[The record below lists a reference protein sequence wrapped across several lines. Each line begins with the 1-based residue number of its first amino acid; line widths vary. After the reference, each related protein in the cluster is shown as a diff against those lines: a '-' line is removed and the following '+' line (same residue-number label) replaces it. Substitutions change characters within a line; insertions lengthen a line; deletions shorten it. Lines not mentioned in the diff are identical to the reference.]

1 MTTLEGVVPFPPE
14 FAARYREKGYWE
26 DATMGH
32 FFDEIVSKSSER
44 VAFLAGDE
52 SVTYRQLAQRVERLA
67 LHLLKLGVQPLDR
80 FVMQLPNSPEF
91 VYLYFALQ
99 KVGAIPVMAMSS
111 HRYSEIHQFVE
122 LSQAVGYAIPDRIGD
137 FDFADLAERIR
148 SEHPS
153 LRWIFVVGSAAAV
166 PNSISL
172 TDLLQT
178 ESGLAPEHLT
188 KRVVDPTEPALFQL
202 SGGTTGIPKLIPRT
216 HNDYIYNTKAAVEVN
231 DIRPD
236 DAFLV
241 VLPMA
246 HNFPL
251 ACPGIQGFLY
261 RGARFVISDST
272 RPADVFPLMER
283 EHITHVE
290 LVPAVLI
297 RWINDPHIKE
307 YDLSSLRVINTG
319 GQKLQPEVKRRA
331 EELIPSCKVQ
341 EVFGMAEGLLCFVRL
356 DDSNEI
362 RMETVGRPVCPDD
375 ELKLLDENDNE
386 VPVGEIGELLV
397 RGPYTL
403 RGYFRVPEYNARTFT
418 SDGFYRSGD
427 LMRRHP
433 SGNYIVEGRKKDLI
447 NRGGEKISAEEI
459 ENLILSHPAVLNVAC
474 VPMPDAV
481 LGERTCAF
489 VILQPGATLTLKDL
503 TDFLLDKGIAKFKL
517 PERLEVVDDFPLS
530 KFGKVSKHVLVKQIT
545 DILTAEKQAKELA
558 T

>member
-1 MTTLEGVVPFPPE
+1 MTLLEGVVPFPPE

-26 DATMGH
+26 DHTMGQ
-32 FFDEIVSKSSER
+32 FFDEMVAKSPER
-44 VAFLAGDE
+44 EAFLAGNE
-52 SVTYRQLAQRVERLA
+52 RVTYHQLAQSVERLA
-67 LHLLKLGVQPLDR
+67 LHLLTLGVQPLDR

-111 HRYSEIHQFVE
+111 HRYSEINQFIQ
-122 LSQAVGYAIPDRIGD
+122 LSQAVGYAIPASVGD
-137 FDFADLAERIR
+137 FDFAELAQRIR

-153 LRWIFVVGSAAAV
+153 LHWTFVVGPTSI
-166 PNSISL
+166 PGSISL

-178 ESGLAPEHLT
+178 ESGLAPERLIGLSI
-188 KRVVDPTEPALFQL
+188 DPTEPALFQL

-216 HNDYIYNTKAAVEVN
+216 HNDYVYNTKAAVAVN
-231 DIRPD
+231 DIQPD

-241 VLPMA
+241 ALPMA

-261 RGARFVISDST
+261 RGARFVIGDST
-272 RPADVFPLMER
+272 RPADVFPLIER
-283 EHITHVE
+283 ERITHVE

-297 RWINDPHIKE
+297 RWINDPHIKD
-307 YDLSSLRVINTG
+307 YDLSSLRVLNTG

-356 DDSNEI
+356 DDSEEI

-386 VPVGEIGELLV
+386 VPPGEIGELLV

-427 LMRRHP
+427 LMRLHP
-433 SGNYIVEGRKKDLI
+433 TGNYIVEGRKKDLI

-459 ENLILSHPAVLNVAC
+459 ENLILSHPSVLNVSC
-474 VPMPDAV
+474 VPMPDPV

-489 VILQPGATLTLKDL
+489 VILQPGAALTLKEL
-503 TDFLLDKGIAKFKL
+503 TNFLLDKDIAKFKL

-545 DILTAEKQAKELA
+545 DILTEEKQTKELA

>member
-1 MTTLEGVVPFPPE
+1 MSTLEGVVPYPPE
-14 FAARYREKGYWE
+14 FVARYRAKGYWE
-26 DATMGH
+26 DQTMGH
-32 FFDEIVSKSSER
+32 FFDEIFTQYSER
-44 VAFLAGDE
+44 IAFLAGDE
-52 SVTYRQLAQRVERLA
+52 HVTYRQLSQKVERLA

-111 HRYSEIHQFVE
+111 HRYSEINQFVE
-122 LSQAVGYAIPDRIGD
+122 LSQAVGYAIPERIGD
-137 FDFADLAERIR
+137 FAFAELAERIR
-148 SEHPS
+148 NEHPS
-153 LRWIFVVGSAAAV
+153 LRWIFVVGSA
-166 PNSISL
+166 SL
-172 TDLLQT
+172 PGSLSLSNLLQT
-178 ESGLAPEHLT
+178 ESGLAPERLSELSI
-188 KRVVDPTEPALFQL
+188 DPTAPALFQL

-216 HNDYIYNTKAAVEVN
+216 HNDYIYNTKAATEVN
-231 DIRPD
+231 DVKPD
-236 DAFLV
+236 DTLMV

-261 RGARFVISDST
+261 RGARFVIGEST
-272 RPADVFPLMER
+272 RPADVFPVIER
-283 EHITHVE
+283 ERITHIE

-297 RWINDPHIKE
+297 RWVNDPQIKE

-331 EELIPSCKVQ
+331 EELIPSCTVQ
-341 EVFGMAEGLLCFVRL
+341 EIFGMAEGLLCFVRL
-356 DDSNEI
+356 DDPDDV

-375 ELKLLDENDNE
+375 ELKLLDENDTE
-386 VPVGEIGELLV
+386 VPPGEIGELLV

-418 SDGFYRSGD
+418 PDGFYRSGD
-427 LMRRHP
+427 LMRLHP

-459 ENLILSHPAVLNVAC
+459 ENLILSHPAVLNAAC
-474 VPMPDAV
+474 VPMPDPV

-489 VILQPGATLTLKDL
+489 VILQPGATLTLKEL
-503 TDFLLDKGIAKFKL
+503 ISFLLDKGIAKFKL
-517 PERLEVVDDFPLS
+517 PERLEVVDDFPMS
-530 KFGKVSKHVLVKQIT
+530 KFGKVSKHVLVQQVT
-545 DILTAEKQAKELA
+545 DKIAAEK
-558 T
+558 

>member
-1 MTTLEGVVPFPPE
+1 MSTLEGVVPFPPD
-14 FAARYREKGYWE
+14 FATRYREKGYWE
-26 DATMGH
+26 DSTMGR

-44 VAFLAGDE
+44 FAFLAGDE
-52 SVTYRQLAQRVERLA
+52 QVTYRQLAQKVERLA

-99 KVGAIPVMAMSS
+99 KVGAIPVMAMAS

-122 LSQAVGYAIPDRIGD
+122 LSQAVGYAIPDHIGD
-137 FDFADLAERIR
+137 FAFAELAKRIHD
-148 SEHPS
+148 EHPS
-153 LRWIFVVGSAAAV
+153 LRWIFVVGSIAL

-178 ESGLAPEHLT
+178 ESELAPDRLVEL
-188 KRVVDPTEPALFQL
+188 VIDPNEPALFQL

-216 HNDYIYNTKAAVEVN
+216 HNDYIYNTKAAVAVN

-241 VLPMA
+241 ALPMA

-261 RGARFVISDST
+261 KGARFVMSDST
-272 RPADVFPLMER
+272 RPADVFPLLER

-297 RWINDPHIKE
+297 RWINDPSIKK
-307 YDLSSLRVINTG
+307 YDLSDLRVINTG
-319 GQKLQPEVKRRA
+319 GQKLQPAVKRRA
-331 EELIPSCKVQ
+331 EELIPSCKIQ

-356 DDSNEI
+356 DDSDEI
-362 RMETVGRPVCPDD
+362 RMETVGRPICPDD

-386 VPVGEIGELLV
+386 VPPGEIGELLV

-427 LMRRHP
+427 LMRLHP

-474 VPMPDAV
+474 VPMPDPV

-489 VILQPGATLTLKDL
+489 VILQPGATLVLKEL
-503 TDFLLDKGIAKFKL
+503 TAFLLDQDIAKFKL
-517 PERLEVVDDFPLS
+517 PERLEVIDDFPFS
-530 KFGKVSKHVLVKQIT
+530 KFGKVSKHVLVKQIS
-545 DILTAEKQAKELA
+545 DILIAEKQAEEFA
-558 T
+558 I

>member
-188 KRVVDPTEPALFQL
+188 ERVVDPTEPALFQL

-545 DILTAEKQAKELA
+545 DILTAEKQAKEHA

>member
-14 FAARYREKGYWE
+14 FAARYRAQGYWE
-26 DATMGH
+26 DRTLGH
-32 FFDEIVSKSSER
+32 FFDEVFSTYAER
-44 VAFLAGDE
+44 IAFLAGNE
-52 SVTYRQLAQRVERLA
+52 HVTYRQLAQRVERLA

-80 FVMQLPNSPEF
+80 FVMQLPNGPEF

-111 HRYSEIHQFVE
+111 HRYSEINQFVE
-122 LSQAVGYAIPDRIGD
+122 LSQAVGYAIPNRIGD
-137 FDFADLAERIR
+137 FDFSELAERIR
-148 SEHPS
+148 REHPS
-153 LRWIFVVGSAAAV
+153 LRWIFVTASSTLSG
-166 PNSISL
+166 SISL
-172 TDLLQT
+172 SDLLET
-178 ESGLAPEHLT
+178 DSGLAPERLT
-188 KRVVDPTEPALFQL
+188 ELSIDPTEPALFQL

-216 HNDYIYNTKAAVEVN
+216 HNDYIYNTKAAVQVN
-231 DIRPD
+231 DVKPD
-236 DAFLV
+236 DTLLI

-251 ACPGIQGFLY
+251 ACPGLQGFLY
-261 RGARFVISDST
+261 RGARVVIGDST
-272 RPADVFPLMER
+272 RPSDVFPLIER

-297 RWINDPHIKE
+297 RWVNDPQIKN

-331 EELIPSCKVQ
+331 EELISSCKVQ
-341 EVFGMAEGLLCFVRL
+341 EIFGMAEGLLCFVRL
-356 DDSNEI
+356 DDSDEI
-362 RMETVGRPVCPDD
+362 RMETVGRPVSPDD
-375 ELKLLDENDNE
+375 ELKLMDENDNE
-386 VPVGEIGELLV
+386 VAPGEIGELLV

-403 RGYFRVPEYNARTFT
+403 RGYFRAPEYNARTFT
-418 SDGFYRSGD
+418 PDGFYRSGD

-433 SGNYIVEGRKKDLI
+433 SGSYIVEGRKKDLI

-474 VPMPDAV
+474 VPMPDPV

-489 VILQPGATLTLKDL
+489 VILQPGANLTLKEL
-503 TDFLLDKGIAKFKL
+503 TGFLLEKGIAKFKL

-530 KFGKVSKHVLVKQIT
+530 KFGKVSKHVLAKQIA
-545 DILTAEKQAKELA
+545 DKLTAEKSSLQR
-558 T
+558 

>member
-1 MTTLEGVVPFPPE
+1 MTMLEGVVPYPPE
-14 FAARYREKGYWE
+14 FAARYRAKGYWE
-26 DATMGH
+26 DQTMGH
-32 FFDEIVSKSSER
+32 FFDEIVARYSER
-44 VAFLAGDE
+44 IAFLAGNE
-52 SVTYRQLAQRVERLA
+52 RVTFQQLAQKVERLA

-111 HRYSEIHQFVE
+111 HRYSEINQFVE
-122 LSQAVGYAIPDRIGD
+122 LSQAVGYAIPERIGD
-137 FDFADLAERIR
+137 FAFAELAGRIR

-153 LRWIFVVGSAAAV
+153 LRWIFVVGSASL
-166 PNSISL
+166 PDSISL
-172 TDLLQT
+172 SDLLNT
-178 ESGLAPEHLT
+178 DSGLAPERLT
-188 KRVVDPTEPALFQL
+188 ELSIDPTAPALFQL

-216 HNDYIYNTKAAVEVN
+216 HNDYIYNTKAATEVN
-231 DIRPD
+231 DVKPD
-236 DAFLV
+236 DTLMV

-261 RGARFVISDST
+261 QGARFVIGEST
-272 RPADVFPLMER
+272 RPADVFPLIER
-283 EHITHVE
+283 EHITHIE

-297 RWINDPHIKE
+297 RWVNDPQIKD
-307 YDLSSLRVINTG
+307 YNLSSLRVINTG

-331 EELIPSCKVQ
+331 EELIPSCRVQ
-341 EVFGMAEGLLCFVRL
+341 EIFGMAEGLLCFVRL
-356 DDSNEI
+356 NDPNEV

-386 VPVGEIGELLV
+386 VPAGEIGELLV

-418 SDGFYRSGD
+418 ADGFYRSGD
-427 LMRRHP
+427 LMRLHP

-474 VPMPDAV
+474 VPMPDPV

-489 VILQPGATLTLKDL
+489 VILQPGATLTLKEL
-503 TDFLLDKGIAKFKL
+503 TNFLLDKGIAKFKL

-530 KFGKVSKHVLVKQIT
+530 KFGKVSKHVLTQQIV
-545 DILTAEKQAKELA
+545 DKLAAER
-558 T
+558 

>member
-1 MTTLEGVVPFPPE
+1 MLEGVVPYPPE
-14 FAARYREKGYWE
+14 FAARYRAKGYWE
-26 DATMGH
+26 DQTMGH
-32 FFDEIVSKSSER
+32 FFDEIVARYSER
-44 VAFLAGDE
+44 IAFLAGNE
-52 SVTYRQLAQRVERLA
+52 RVTFQQLAQKVERLA

-111 HRYSEIHQFVE
+111 HRYSEINQFVE
-122 LSQAVGYAIPDRIGD
+122 LSQAVGYAIPERIGD
-137 FDFADLAERIR
+137 FAFAELAGRIR

-153 LRWIFVVGSAAAV
+153 LRWIFVVGSASL
-166 PNSISL
+166 PDSISL
-172 TDLLQT
+172 SDLLNT
-178 ESGLAPEHLT
+178 DSGLAPERLT
-188 KRVVDPTEPALFQL
+188 ELSIDPTAPALFQL

-216 HNDYIYNTKAAVEVN
+216 HNDYIYNTKAATEVN
-231 DIRPD
+231 DVKPD
-236 DAFLV
+236 DTLMV

-261 RGARFVISDST
+261 QGARFVIGEST
-272 RPADVFPLMER
+272 RPADVFPLIER
-283 EHITHVE
+283 EHITHIE

-297 RWINDPHIKE
+297 RWVNDPQIKD
-307 YDLSSLRVINTG
+307 YNLSSLRVINTG

-331 EELIPSCKVQ
+331 EELIPSCRVQ
-341 EVFGMAEGLLCFVRL
+341 EIFGMAEGLLCFVRL
-356 DDSNEI
+356 NDPNEV

-386 VPVGEIGELLV
+386 VPAGEIGELLV

-418 SDGFYRSGD
+418 ADGFYRSGD
-427 LMRRHP
+427 LMRLHP

-474 VPMPDAV
+474 VPMPDPV

-489 VILQPGATLTLKDL
+489 VILQPGATLTLKEL
-503 TDFLLDKGIAKFKL
+503 TNFLLDKGIAKFKL

-530 KFGKVSKHVLVKQIT
+530 KFGKVSKHVLTQQIV
-545 DILTAEKQAKELA
+545 DKLAAER
-558 T
+558 